1 MICKIL
7 FGFVPEDIDFEYKP
21 LRILSGEQEEKVKSR
36 KLERILNALSR
47 GIIDAETTCKII
59 NNGNVLDIQIP
70 EITELHKTEI
80 NELDESG
87 KEIPLR
93 GTTDFGN

>member
-1 MICKIL
+1 M
-7 FGFVPEDIDFEYKP
+7 
-21 LRILSGEQEEKVKSR
+21 VKSR

-47 GIIDAETTCKII
+47 GVIDVNDACKII

-70 EITELHKTEI
+70 EIKELHKTEI
-80 NELDESG
+80 NELDEAD
-87 KEIPLR
+87 KDIPLR